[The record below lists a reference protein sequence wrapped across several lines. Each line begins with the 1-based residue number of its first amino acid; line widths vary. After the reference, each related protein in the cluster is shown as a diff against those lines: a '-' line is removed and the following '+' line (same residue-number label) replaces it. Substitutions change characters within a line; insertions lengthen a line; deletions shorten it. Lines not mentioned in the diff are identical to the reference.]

1 MIFVFEYFFL
11 KKTKSNTIK
20 MLSAFFLYDN
30 DNNNINTRNAFFEI
44 FEDKNHNLACK
55 DCVKRLVNYFE
66 GNGGVYTVLFFY
78 KKQRTSSDE
87 AQIIGMDFFDTY
99 NLSHALTEPFFEKV
113 GVRRI
118 IRLHENRKIEWIED
132 KEN

>member
-1 MIFVFEYFFL
+1 
-11 KKTKSNTIK
+11 

-44 FEDKNHNLACK
+44 FEDENHNLACK
-55 DCVKRLVNYFE
+55 NCVERLMNDFE
-66 GNGGVYTVLFFY
+66 GNGRAYTVLLFY
-78 KKQRTSSDE
+78 KKQRSSPNE
-87 AQIIGMDFFDTY
+87 TQIIGMDFFDTY
-99 NLSHALTEPFFEKV
+99 NLSHALTEPFFGKV

-118 IRLHENRKIEWIED
+118 IRMHRNQKIEWIED